1 MKIDAKDVKPEVVA
15 AITAAVQMMAGSK
28 VVAVSIKPS
37 TAWSRAGRYSIR

>member
-1 MKIDAKDVKPEVVA
+1 MKINAKNVKPEVVV
-15 AITAAVQMMAGSK
+15 AIAAAVQMMAGSK